1 MVRSGV
7 CIMSP
12 YTDDK
17 TGPLISE
24 ELKAKFKKAL
34 EGRLELPNCRDCIR
48 AQGFVQVVHFL
59 IDGHLEAVSRMDRA
73 AQVME
78 EFIELFRELEVR
90 AMKER
95 MNGEEGR

>member
-1 MVRSGV
+1 MAFK
-7 CIMSP
+7 
-12 YTDDK
+12 DE
-17 TGPLISE
+17 GPGPALSE

-34 EGRLELPNCRDCIR
+34 EGKLELPNCRDCIR

-59 IDGHLEAVSRMDRA
+59 IDGHIEAVSRMDRA

-78 EFIELFRELEVR
+78 EFIELFKQLEVR

-95 MNGEEGR
+95 MNGELEI